1 MTIMAQMEKELG
13 GELAQMYELLL
24 ASVANQDKDGATQV
38 YSMILWHIAHKH
50 NASLVEALDQMLND
64 L

>member
-1 MTIMAQMEKELG
+1 MEKELG
-13 GELAQMYELLL
+13 GELSQLYELFL
-24 ASVANQDKDGATQV
+24 ASVTAKDPDAVQV

>member
-13 GELAQMYELLL
+13 GELSQLYELFL
-24 ASVANQDKDGATQV
+24 ASVTAKDPDAVQV

-50 NASLVEALDQMLND
+50 NATLVEALDQMLND